1 MPAEVQIITVDEAR
15 SILHLDGD
23 YPEEELKAIIAEA
36 TSFINR
42 KTNNEWDKEL
52 TVDPLAKLAVRYKIQ
67 ELFYHDDE
75 HKFTDTVISLC
86 EDLRD
91 VIRLRRPAS

>member
-15 SILHLDGD
+15 AILRLDGD

-36 TSFINR
+36 ISFVNR
-42 KTNNEWDKEL
+42 KTGNEWDKEL
-52 TVDPLAKLAVRYKIQ
+52 TVDPVAKLAVRYKIQ
-67 ELFYHDDE
+67 EIFYHDED
-75 HKFTDTVISLC
+75 HKFSETVVSLC

-91 VIRLRRPAS
+91 VLRLRRPA